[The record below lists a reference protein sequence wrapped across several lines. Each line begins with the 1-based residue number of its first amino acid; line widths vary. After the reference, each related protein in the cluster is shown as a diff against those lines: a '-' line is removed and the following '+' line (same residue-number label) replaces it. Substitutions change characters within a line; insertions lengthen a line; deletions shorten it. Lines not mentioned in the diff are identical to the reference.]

1 MVIKVTCALVEQ
13 EDRVLVTQRSK
24 HMPEPLLW
32 EFPGGKIDPGETEEE
47 CLVREIREELSID
60 VLPLRRLTPVVHRAP
75 TKTIELIPYI
85 CSLQG
90 GTIHLLEH
98 QAYEWASYHE
108 LENYS
113 WCLPDVPVV
122 EEYLRL
128 KQGV

>member
-1 MVIKVTCALVEQ
+1 
-13 EDRVLVTQRSK
+13 
-24 HMPEPLLW
+24 MPDPLLW
-32 EFPGGKIDPGETEEE
+32 EFPGGKIDLGETEEE

-60 VLPLRRLTPVVHRAP
+60 VLPLKRLTPVVHS
-75 TKTIELIPYI
+75 TSIKTIELIPYI

-98 QAYEWASYHE
+98 RTYEWAPYQD
-108 LENYS
+108 LQGFS

-128 KQGV
+128 RQNL